1 MIESSPSCL
10 VMVFLVCRLLVS
22 ILSVLSAE
30 PYSKPSQQ
38 SSTSKAAETVHEIS
52 SSSAM
57 TEEHES
63 PTV

>member
-1 MIESSPSCL
+1 
-10 VMVFLVCRLLVS
+10 MVFLVCRLLVS